1 MSEQPYEPRDPD
13 VDPLADPDLQ
23 QVDPDAA
30 PSADDPEVLSSD
42 TLMRDDQDDQG
53 WEPENRLSGFTAE
66 LVTDG
71 DRAGETLDERLA
83 QEVPDVDA
91 AGAGDADSEADYRQV

>member
-23 QVDPDAA
+23 QVDPDAS
-30 PSADDPEVLSSD
+30 PSADDPEVLSTD

-53 WEPENRLSGFTAE
+53 WEPEYRLSGFTAE
-66 LVTDG
+66 LIADG
-71 DRAGETLDERLA
+71 DRDDETLETRLA
-83 QEVPDVDA
+83 QEEPDVDPSSA
-91 AGAGDADSEADYRQV
+91 AASDSDQDYRQV

>member
-23 QVDPDAA
+23 QVDSDAS
-30 PSADDPEVLSSD
+30 PSADDPEVLSND

-53 WEPENRLSGFTAE
+53 WEPENHLSSFTAE
-66 LVTDG
+66 IIADG
-71 DRAGETLDERLA
+71 DRDDETLEERLA
-83 QEVPDVDA
+83 QEEPDVDA
-91 AGAGDADSEADYRQV
+91 SSGAELDSEQDYRQV

>member
-23 QVDPDAA
+23 QVDSDAS
-30 PSADDPEVLSSD
+30 PSGDDPEVLTTD

-53 WEPENRLSGFTAE
+53 WEPEYQLSNFTAE
-66 LVTDG
+66 LITDG
-71 DRAGETLDERLA
+71 DRDSETLDERLA
-83 QEVPDVDA
+83 QEEPDVDA
-91 AGAGDADSEADYRQV
+91 TRAGDADSEADYRQV